1 MSSYTVRSGADRIHW
16 TTAAAA
22 AADVASVHRILVSS

>member
-22 AADVASVHRILVSS
+22 ADVASVHRILVSS